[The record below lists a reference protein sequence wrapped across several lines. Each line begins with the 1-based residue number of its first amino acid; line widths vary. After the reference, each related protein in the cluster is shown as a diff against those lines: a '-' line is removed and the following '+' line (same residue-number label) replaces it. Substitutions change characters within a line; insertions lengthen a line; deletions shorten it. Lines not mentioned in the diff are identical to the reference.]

1 MSTSASMMMS
11 LLDIVLDRMTSS
23 VIPGT
28 PVGDQLLAV
37 FQLLLPP
44 DAIQYLG
51 AANDGLLAQ
60 SASTAASPASPRRR
74 LLDRG
79 VCAFPIRT
87 EPHLWTTDRCTCRRA
102 IGGL

>member
-28 PVGDQLLAV
+28 PVGDQLVAV

-44 DAIQYLG
+44 DATQYLG

-74 LLDRG
+74 LLGRLLGRLLDRW

-87 EPHLWTTDRCTCRRA
+87 KPHL
-102 IGGL
+102 